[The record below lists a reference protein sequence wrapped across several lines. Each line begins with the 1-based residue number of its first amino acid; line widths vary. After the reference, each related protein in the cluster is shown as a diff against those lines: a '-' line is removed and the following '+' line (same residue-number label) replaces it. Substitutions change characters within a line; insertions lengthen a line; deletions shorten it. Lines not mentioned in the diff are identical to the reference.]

1 MPPIFNNTTISYSG
15 KSLPLFVAPTVIRVM
30 GATGNREY
38 TVFSTKYWT
47 LRILMIIM
55 FESHSLQP
63 NFIMDSITGRHFY
76 FIMLNSSCIMKQNL
90 HVKIETARFI
100 INANKCV

>member
-1 MPPIFNNTTISYSG
+1 
-15 KSLPLFVAPTVIRVM
+15 M

-55 FESHSLQP
+55 FESHRLPPSC
-63 NFIMDSITGRHFY
+63 IMYSITGRHFY
-76 FIMLNSSCIMKQNL
+76 FIMLKSRCIMKQNL
-90 HVKIETARFI
+90 HVKIETAR
-100 INANKCV
+100 INANKRV